1 MMCVVDTS
9 GSMTCSN
16 GSVRP
21 IDVAISLGMYC
32 AERIGEPFKNY
43 FISFASRPQFIK
55 VEGID
60 FVDKVQRIYNQNLCD
75 NTDLSAVFELL
86 KATILKHDVPKSDIP
101 DTIVVISDMEID
113 RGSYWRSEQET
124 LTEMEKIRE
133 QWALSG
139 LRLPKLVYWN
149 VNAKNNRILDL
160 DWNVSYVSGC
170 SPIIFKSIMT
180 GKTGEQLMLEVLQA
194 ERYNKV
200 VYINE

>member
-1 MMCVVDTS
+1 M
-9 GSMTCSN
+9 G
-16 GSVRP
+16 
-21 IDVAISLGMYC
+21 
-32 AERIGEPFKNY
+32 
-43 FISFASRPQFIK
+43 
-55 VEGID
+55 
-60 FVDKVQRIYNQNLCD
+60 
-75 NTDLSAVFELL
+75 
-86 KATILKHDVPKSDIP
+86 HDIPKSDIP
-101 DTIVVISDMEID
+101 ETIVVISDMEID

-149 VNAKNNRILDL
+149 VNARNNRILDL
-160 DWNVSYVSGC
+160 GWNVSYVSGC
-170 SPIIFKSIMT
+170 SPIIFKSVMT